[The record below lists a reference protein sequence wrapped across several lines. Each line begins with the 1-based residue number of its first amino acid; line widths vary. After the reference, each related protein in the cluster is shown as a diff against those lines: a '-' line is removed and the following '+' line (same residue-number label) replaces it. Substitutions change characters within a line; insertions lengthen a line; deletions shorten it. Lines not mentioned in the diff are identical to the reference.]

1 MQISH
6 VSPKVALRHVQISS
20 VSPLVDLRN
29 KLGVGGQTLNEP
41 NHRSVRM
48 KQRSIACVSILFL
61 VLTITGCATGD
72 APTAGSGQGASR
84 TVTTAGSSSPAQAR
98 STLTPTRRAPRKTPT
113 PTVRPTR
120 RATATPKAQSGSGL
134 ATVRYQDLPRQAQD
148 TIRLIDKGGPF
159 PFDRDGITFQ
169 NREGIL
175 PKKPNGYY
183 HEYTVITP
191 GSSDRGA
198 RRIIAG
204 DLGELY
210 YTDDHYD
217 SFREVIR

>member
-1 MQISH
+1 
-6 VSPKVALRHVQISS
+6 
-20 VSPLVDLRN
+20 
-29 KLGVGGQTLNEP
+29 
-41 NHRSVRM
+41 M
-48 KQRSIACVSILFL
+48 KQMAIACFSILL
-61 VLTITGCATGD
+61 LMLAITGCGAGD
-72 APTAGSGQGASR
+72 AST
-84 TVTTAGSSSPAQAR
+84 GSSSPAQAR
-98 STLTPTRRAPRKTPT
+98 ATLTPTRRAPRKTPT
-113 PTVRPTR
+113 PTVRSTR
-120 RATATPKAQSGSGL
+120 RATPTPKTQSGSGL

-183 HEYTVITP
+183 HEYTVVTP